1 MKWTSPS
8 LPNCRRRTGSAA
20 YVLALCMAVLQLA
33 LACLS
38 TRASAGSDGY
48 CIADGAGSSQQAES
62 ARNIDCGSSS
72 LSVDARLP
80 RPQDNDPYLSL
91 LERVALQA
99 PWPEAVP
106 GLAWRPSLPL
116 RPASSRPSVF
126 RPQLGLLAHS
136 SQVLC

>member
-1 MKWTSPS
+1 M
-8 LPNCRRRTGSAA
+8 PNRSRRTGFAVCA
-20 YVLALCMAVLQLA
+20 LALGLAVLQLA

-48 CIADGAGSSQQAES
+48 CVADGAGSSQQAES

-99 PWPEAVP
+99 PWPEPAP
-106 GLAWRPSLPL
+106 GFAWRPCLPL
-116 RPASSRPSVF
+116 RPASSRPPVF
-126 RPQLGLLAHS
+126 RPLLGLLAHS